1 MASAVEASYKQQG
14 WHTGV
19 KSAQAPIHAATA
31 RCQLVRAAVKMQQC
45 QGCVSQ
51 LNALEADDC
60 AGRSC
65 HVMPWYGAPKL
76 SPCHGRVIL
85 SMCRTCAL
93 SCALLRDECHCCHHV
108 HKQQMVLPAI
118 RLACLMSSQPSLLPV
133 AMVGRA
139 QSAAWGPFKERGAC
153 DGVTCEHGVTPCAR
167 QLGRQLCAACVP
179 LHACTPLP
187 CDQQGTLCS
196 LQLQCFGTSVQL
208 ANLHVVHSVRCTAG
222 FALCCSRSYCAGQAG
237 CSKSQLA
244 HQCFA
249 CCTSSALPACA
260 FGKSEKHLSG
270 SHVTCRVR
278 ALVMM
283 GLAAWPAWPWQG
295 RKVATRTRKQTT
307 RWATLAMVLVSLCVW
322 MIAE

>member
-1 MASAVEASYKQQG
+1 MLLPCARVECSQVWSDSSLRGMSFDVSSSVAATWLSMASAVEASYKQQG

-31 RCQLVRAAVKMQQC
+31 RCQLVRAALKMQQC

-93 SCALLRDECHCCHHV
+93 SCALLREECHCCHHI

-133 AMVGRA
+133 AMVG
-139 QSAAWGPFKERGAC
+139 
-153 DGVTCEHGVTPCAR
+153 
-167 QLGRQLCAACVP
+167 
-179 LHACTPLP
+179 
-187 CDQQGTLCS
+187 
-196 LQLQCFGTSVQL
+196 
-208 ANLHVVHSVRCTAG
+208 
-222 FALCCSRSYCAGQAG
+222 
-237 CSKSQLA
+237 
-244 HQCFA
+244 
-249 CCTSSALPACA
+249 
-260 FGKSEKHLSG
+260 
-270 SHVTCRVR
+270 
-278 ALVMM
+278 
-283 GLAAWPAWPWQG
+283 
-295 RKVATRTRKQTT
+295 
-307 RWATLAMVLVSLCVW
+307 
-322 MIAE
+322 